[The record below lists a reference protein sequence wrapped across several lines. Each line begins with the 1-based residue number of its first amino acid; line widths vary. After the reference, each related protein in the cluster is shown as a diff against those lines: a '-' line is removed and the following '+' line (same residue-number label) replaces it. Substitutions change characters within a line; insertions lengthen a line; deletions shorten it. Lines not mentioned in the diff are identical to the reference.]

1 MKAGAQGACLGVG
14 GGSGAPERA
23 VAAEALCAAARGAL
37 AAAGL
42 GAELGA
48 WTRKGAV
55 GSVAPRDP
63 HASLY
68 L

>member
-1 MKAGAQGACLGVG
+1 
-14 GGSGAPERA
+14 